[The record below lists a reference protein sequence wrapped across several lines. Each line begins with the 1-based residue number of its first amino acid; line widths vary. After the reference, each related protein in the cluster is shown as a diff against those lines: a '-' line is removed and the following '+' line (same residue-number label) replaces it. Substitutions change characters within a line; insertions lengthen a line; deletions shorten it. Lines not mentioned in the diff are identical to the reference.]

1 MCFVTKKD
9 ASQFSQWNV
18 PIRTFLSY
26 VQPSGY
32 TNLKILTSSL
42 NKYKLTTF
50 SKLTPAESPHQAR
63 FPLIGDDVLCK
74 CSDTLVHT
82 KWPPFIKRL
91 VATTKAKKI
100 VMDVVLDP
108 VLAGLYC
115 GSPLI
120 VVAIPPLAVLSTLLL
135 LGAGYCTMG
144 QKEIFCLWHMLGNL
158 NHHHYQSRQDSCLKN
173 KQSIGNK
180 YVMFFWP

>member
-1 MCFVTKKD
+1 MCFVTNKD

-120 VVAIPPLAVLSTLLL
+120 VVAILLVVLYYYWLGHSALWDKIKYLLFL
-135 LGAGYCTMG
+135 RVMP
-144 QKEIFCLWHMLGNL
+144 MLGE
-158 NHHHYQSRQDSCLKN
+158 S
-173 KQSIGNK
+173 
-180 YVMFFWP
+180 

>member
-108 VLAGLYC
+108 VVLAGWLMLWVAPHSSNNTA
-115 GSPLI
+115 GS
-120 VVAIPPLAVLSTLLL
+120 STPLL
-135 LGAGYCTMG
+135 LGAGYCTIR
-144 QKEIFCLWHMLGNL
+144 QNVTFCIWLCTMLGEFL
-158 NHHHYQSRQDSCLKN
+158 PSLPSL
-173 KQSIGNK
+173 
-180 YVMFFWP
+180 